1 MRFIEAVS
9 AISVVKLGKSFSRCI
24 EIRIFAA
31 NFSSMF
37 ADLLFGSSTAHIIF
51 ILAAT
56 IALGTLLGKW
66 KIGGVTLGV
75 TWILFVGI
83 ALGHFGMGIDPKV
96 LGFVKEFGLILFIY
110 SVGIQVGPG
119 FFASLKKNGVSL
131 NLLALGVLLVGI
143 LTTCLIAAISG
154 TSLITLTGVMSGAV
168 TNTPA
173 LGSAQQTYFDTMGVN
188 EPSIALGY
196 AVAYPLGVIGLILA
210 LILLRSLFKVD
221 PAKEDERLH
230 REHVIETHDPDR
242 ITVEITN
249 PQLDGKHVW
258 EVARLLNRNFVVSR
272 VLKPGAEPRLADAQ
286 TVISLG
292 DKVFFVSDPRDTEAV
307 VTFLGQQIEMP
318 QEAWDEISKETE
330 LVSRRILVTRS
341 SINGK
346 QLGSLQ
352 LRNHFKVNVTRVNRA
367 GVDLVASPS
376 LELQMG
382 DRLTVVG
389 AESAIAEVA
398 GLLGNSQKRL
408 SQPNIIPMFIG
419 ILLGVVVGMIPFHIS
434 GIPLPVKLG
443 LAGGPLIA
451 AILLS
456 RFGAR
461 FHLVTYTTISAS
473 LMLREVGISLFLAAV
488 GLSAGPEFVS
498 TLTGGG
504 YVWVGYGFLITVIPI
519 LIMGILGRWV
529 FKLNYFALMGTLA
542 GSMTNPIALSFV
554 TSSSPND
561 IPAVSYST
569 VYPLT
574 MFLRVV
580 SAQILVLAA
589 L

>member
-1 MRFIEAVS
+1 M
-9 AISVVKLGKSFSRCI
+9 FS
-24 EIRIFAA
+24 E
-31 NFSSMF
+31 
-37 ADLLFGSSTAHIIF
+37 LLFGSSTAHTIF

-56 IALGTLLGKW
+56 IALGKLLGKI
-66 KIGGVTLGV
+66 KIGGVSLGV

-83 ALGHFGMGIDPKV
+83 AFGHFGMGIDPQV

-110 SVGIQVGPG
+110 SVGMQVGPG
-119 FFASLKKNGVSL
+119 FFSSLKQNGLKL
-131 NLLALGVLLVGI
+131 NAMSIGVILIGI
-143 LTTCLIAAISG
+143 LTTCLISVASG
-154 TSLITLTGVMSGAV
+154 TSLITLTGVMAGAV

-173 LGSAQQTYFDTMGVN
+173 LGSAQQTVLDTVGVN
-188 EPSIALGY
+188 DPSIALGY

-210 LILLRSLFKVD
+210 LILLRKVFRVD
-221 PAKEDERLH
+221 PVQEDERLH
-230 REHVIETHDPDR
+230 KEHVIETHDPDR

-249 PQLDGKHVW
+249 PQLDGKRVY

-272 VLKPGAEPRLADAQ
+272 VLKEGASPILADAQ

-307 VTFLGQQIEMP
+307 ITFLGRQIEMP
-318 QEAWDEISKETE
+318 QEVWDEQSRETE

-346 QLGSLQ
+346 QLGALQ
-352 LRNHFKVNVTRVNRA
+352 LRKNFKVNVTRINRS
-367 GVDLVASPS
+367 GVDLIASPS
-376 LELQMG
+376 LELLLG
-382 DRLTVVG
+382 DRVTVVG

-408 SQPNIIPMFIG
+408 AEPNIIPMFIG

-443 LAGGPLIA
+443 LAGGPLIV

-473 LMLREVGISLFLAAV
+473 LMLREIGISLFLAAV

-498 TLTGGG
+498 TLTNGGLMW
-504 YVWVGYGFLITVIPI
+504 VWYGFLITVIPI
-519 LIMGILGRWV
+519 LVVGLIGRWV
-529 FKLNYFALMGTLA
+529 FKFNYFALMGTLA

>member
-1 MRFIEAVS
+1 M
-9 AISVVKLGKSFSRCI
+9 FS
-24 EIRIFAA
+24 E
-31 NFSSMF
+31 
-37 ADLLFGSSTAHIIF
+37 LLFGSSTAHTIF

-56 IALGTLLGKW
+56 IALGTLLGKI
-66 KIGGVTLGV
+66 KIGGVSLGV

-83 ALGHFGMGIDPKV
+83 AFGHFGMGIDPQV

-110 SVGIQVGPG
+110 SVGMQVGPG
-119 FFASLKKNGVSL
+119 FFSSLKQNGLKL
-131 NLLALGVLLVGI
+131 NAMSIGVILIGI
-143 LTTCLIAAISG
+143 LTTCLISVASG
-154 TSLITLTGVMSGAV
+154 TSLITLTGVMAGAV

-173 LGSAQQTYFDTMGVN
+173 LGSAQQTVLDTVGVN
-188 EPSIALGY
+188 DPSIALGY

-210 LILLRSLFKVD
+210 LILLRKVFRVD
-221 PAKEDERLH
+221 PVQEDERLH
-230 REHVIETHDPDR
+230 KEHVIETHDPDR

-249 PQLDGKHVW
+249 PQLDGKHVY

-272 VLKPGAEPRLADAQ
+272 VLKEGGTPILADAQ

-307 VTFLGQQIEMP
+307 ITFLGRQIEMP
-318 QEAWDEISKETE
+318 QEVWDEQSRETE

-346 QLGSLQ
+346 QLGALQ
-352 LRNHFKVNVTRVNRA
+352 LRKNFKVNVTRINRS
-367 GVDLVASPS
+367 GVDLIASPS
-376 LELQMG
+376 LELLLG
-382 DRLTVVG
+382 DRVTVVG

-408 SQPNIIPMFIG
+408 AEPNIIPMFIG

-443 LAGGPLIA
+443 LAGGPLIV

-473 LMLREVGISLFLAAV
+473 LMLREIGISLFLAAV

-498 TLTGGG
+498 TLTNGGLMW
-504 YVWVGYGFLITVIPI
+504 VWYGFLITVIPI
-519 LIMGILGRWV
+519 LVVGLIGRWV
-529 FKLNYFALMGTLA
+529 FKFNYFALMGTLA

>member
-1 MRFIEAVS
+1 
-9 AISVVKLGKSFSRCI
+9 
-24 EIRIFAA
+24 
-31 NFSSMF
+31 MF
-37 ADLLFGSSTAHIIF
+37 TELLFGSSTAHIIF
-51 ILAAT
+51 ILAVT
-56 IALGTLLGKW
+56 IALGTLLGKV
-66 KIGGVTLGV
+66 KLGGITLGV

-83 ALGHFGMGIDPKV
+83 ALGHFGMGVDPKV

-110 SVGIQVGPG
+110 SVGMQVGPG
-119 FFASLKKNGVSL
+119 FFASLKQNGLKLNMLSL
-131 NLLALGVLLVGI
+131 CVILVCI
-143 LTTCLIAAISG
+143 LVTCLIAALSD
-154 TSLITLTGVMSGAV
+154 TSLVTMTGVMAGAV

-173 LGSAQQTYFDTMGVN
+173 LGSAQQTYLDTMGTA

-210 LILLRSLFKVD
+210 LIVIRKVFRVD
-221 PAKEDERLH
+221 PVREDERLH
-230 REHVIETHDPDR
+230 EEHIIETHDPDR
-242 ITVEITN
+242 VTVVVTN
-249 PQLDGKHVW
+249 PQLDGKKVW
-258 EVARLLNRNFVVSR
+258 EVARLLNRTFVVSR
-272 VLKPGAEPRLADAQ
+272 VMKEGQPPLLADAQ
-286 TVISLG
+286 TLISLG

-307 VTFLGQQIEMP
+307 TAFLGRQIEMP
-318 QEAWDEISKETE
+318 QEAWDEQSRDSE

-346 QLGSLQ
+346 QLGALQ
-352 LRNHFKVNVTRVNRA
+352 LRNHFKVNVTRVNRS
-367 GVDLVASPS
+367 GVDLIASPS
-376 LELQMG
+376 LALLLG
-382 DRLTVVG
+382 DRVTVVG
-389 AESAIAEVA
+389 AESAIREVA

-408 SQPNIIPMFIG
+408 REPNLIPMFIG
-419 ILLGVVVGMIPFHIS
+419 ILLGVLVGMIPFHIS

-443 LAGGPLIA
+443 LAGGPLIV

-461 FHLVTYTTISAS
+461 FHLVTYTPISAS
-473 LMLREVGISLFLAAV
+473 LMLREIGISLFLAAV

-498 TLTGGG
+498 TLTSGGLMW
-504 YVWVGYGFLITVIPI
+504 VWYGFLITVIPI
-519 LIMGILGRWV
+519 LVMGILGRLV
-529 FKLNYFALMGTLA
+529 FKFNYFELMGTLS
-542 GSMTNPIALSFV
+542 GSMTDPIALSFV
-554 TSSSPND
+554 SSTSPND

>member
-1 MRFIEAVS
+1 
-9 AISVVKLGKSFSRCI
+9 
-24 EIRIFAA
+24 
-31 NFSSMF
+31 MF

-56 IALGTLLGKW
+56 IALGTLLGKV
-66 KIGGVTLGV
+66 KIGGITLGV

-110 SVGIQVGPG
+110 SVGMQVGPG
-119 FFASLKKNGVSL
+119 FFASLKQNGLKL
-131 NLLALGVLLVGI
+131 NLLSIGVILLGI
-143 LTTCLIAAISG
+143 LVTCLVAAISG
-154 TSLITLTGVMSGAV
+154 TSLITMTGVMSGAV

-173 LGSAQQTYFDTMGVN
+173 LGSAQQTYLDTMGTN

-210 LILLRSLFKVD
+210 LILMRKIFWVD

-230 REHVIETHDPDR
+230 KEHVIETHDPDR
-242 ITVEITN
+242 VTVEITN
-249 PQLDGKHVW
+249 PQLDGKKVW
-258 EVARLLNRNFVVSR
+258 EIARLLNRSFIISR
-272 VLKPGAEPRLADAQ
+272 VLKEGSAPALADAQ

-307 VTFLGQQIEMP
+307 IVFLGRQIEMP
-318 QEAWDEISKETE
+318 QEAWDAQSRDTE

-352 LRNHFKVNVTRVNRA
+352 LRKNFKVNVTRVNRS
-367 GVDLVASPS
+367 GVDLIATPS
-376 LELQMG
+376 LELLLG
-382 DRLTVVG
+382 DRVTVVG

-398 GLLGNSQKRL
+398 GMLGNSQKRL
-408 SQPNIIPMFIG
+408 REPNIIPMFIG
-419 ILLGVVVGMIPFHIS
+419 ILLGVLVGMIPFHIS

-443 LAGGPLIA
+443 LAGGPLIV

-473 LMLREVGISLFLAAV
+473 LMLREIGISLFLAAV

-498 TLTGGG
+498 TLSGGG

-519 LIMGILGRWV
+519 LVMGLLGRWV
-529 FKLNYFALMGTLA
+529 FKLNYFALMGTLS

-554 TSSSPND
+554 TSNSPND

-580 SAQILVLAA
+580 SAQILILAA

>member
-1 MRFIEAVS
+1 
-9 AISVVKLGKSFSRCI
+9 
-24 EIRIFAA
+24 
-31 NFSSMF
+31 MF
-37 ADLLFGSSTAHIIF
+37 EDLLFGSSTAHTIF

-56 IALGTLLGKW
+56 IALGTLLGKI

-83 ALGHFGMGIDPKV
+83 AFGHFGMGIDPQV

-119 FFASLKKNGVSL
+119 FFSSLKQNGLKL
-131 NLLALGVLLVGI
+131 NAMSIGVILIGI
-143 LTTCLIAAISG
+143 LTACLIAAASG
-154 TSLITLTGVMSGAV
+154 TSLITLTGVLAGAV

-173 LGSAQQTYFDTMGVN
+173 LGSAQQTVLDTTGIN
-188 EPSIALGY
+188 DPTIALGY

-210 LILLRSLFKVD
+210 LILLRRVFRVD
-221 PAKEDERLH
+221 PVQEDERLH

-249 PQLDGKHVW
+249 PQLDGKKVW
-258 EVARLLNRNFVVSR
+258 EIARLLNRNFVVSR
-272 VLKPGAEPRLADAQ
+272 VLKEGGTPVLADAQ
-286 TVISLG
+286 TVINLH

-307 VTFLGQQIEMP
+307 VAFLGRQIEMP
-318 QEAWDEISKETE
+318 QEVWDEQSRDTE
-330 LVSRRILVTRS
+330 LVSRRILVTRN

-352 LRNHFKVNVTRVNRA
+352 LRKNFKVNVTRINRS
-367 GVDLVASPS
+367 GVDLVASPT
-376 LELQMG
+376 LELLLG
-382 DRLTVVG
+382 DCLTVVG
-389 AESAIAEVA
+389 SESAIAEVA

-408 SQPNIIPMFIG
+408 AQPNLIPMFLG

-443 LAGGPLIA
+443 LAGGPLIV

-473 LMLREVGISLFLAAV
+473 LMLREIGISLFLAAV
-488 GLSAGPEFVS
+488 GLSAGPEFIG
-498 TLTGGG
+498 TLTSGGP
-504 YVWVGYGFLITVIPI
+504 VWVWYGFLMTVIPI
-519 LIMGILGRWV
+519 LVMGILGRLV
-529 FKLNYFALMGTLA
+529 FKFDYFALMGTLA

-554 TSSSPND
+554 TSTSPND

>member
-1 MRFIEAVS
+1 
-9 AISVVKLGKSFSRCI
+9 
-24 EIRIFAA
+24 
-31 NFSSMF
+31 MF
-37 ADLLFGSSTAHIIF
+37 TELLFGSSTAHIIF
-51 ILAAT
+51 ILAVT
-56 IALGTLLGKW
+56 IALGTLLGKI
-66 KIGGVTLGV
+66 KLGGITLGV

-83 ALGHFGMGIDPKV
+83 ALGHFKMGIDPKV

-110 SVGIQVGPG
+110 SVGMQVGPG
-119 FFASLKKNGVSL
+119 FFSSLKQNGLKL
-131 NLLALGVLLVGI
+131 NVLSLGVLLVGI
-143 LTTCLIAAISG
+143 LVTCLIALFSG
-154 TSLITLTGVMSGAV
+154 TSLVTLTGVMSGAV

-173 LGSAQQTYFDTMGVN
+173 LGSAQQTYLDTMGAN

-196 AVAYPLGVIGLILA
+196 AVAYPLGVIGLIA
-210 LILLRSLFKVD
+210 TLILLRKVFRVD
-221 PAKEDERLH
+221 PMQEDARLH
-230 REHVIETHDPDR
+230 EEHVIETHEPDR
-242 ITVEITN
+242 ITVVITN
-249 PQLDGKHVW
+249 PQLDGKKVW
-258 EVARLLNRNFVVSR
+258 ELARLLNRPFVISR
-272 VLKPGAEPRLADAQ
+272 VLKEGAEPVLADAQ
-286 TVISLG
+286 TVISLR
-292 DKVFFVSDPRDTEAV
+292 DKVFFVCDPRDTEAV
-307 VTFLGQQIEMP
+307 VAFLGQQIEMP
-318 QEAWDEISKETE
+318 QEDWDAKSRSTE

-352 LRNHFKVNVTRVNRA
+352 LRNHFKVNVTRVNRS
-367 GVDLVASPS
+367 GVDLIASPS
-376 LELQMG
+376 LELLLG
-382 DRLTVVG
+382 DRVTVVG
-389 AESAIAEVA
+389 AESAIQEVA

-408 SQPNIIPMFIG
+408 HEPNLIPMFIG

-443 LAGGPLIA
+443 LAGGPLIV

-473 LMLREVGISLFLAAV
+473 LMLREIGISLFLAAV

-498 TLTGGG
+498 TLAGGG
-504 YVWVGYGFLITVIPI
+504 YVWVGYGFLITVIPV
-519 LIMGILGRWV
+519 LVMGILGRLV

-554 TSSSPND
+554 NSSSPND

-580 SAQILVLAA
+580 SAQILILAA

>member
-1 MRFIEAVS
+1 
-9 AISVVKLGKSFSRCI
+9 
-24 EIRIFAA
+24 
-31 NFSSMF
+31 MF

-56 IALGTLLGKW
+56 IALGTLLGKV
-66 KIGGVTLGV
+66 KLGGITLGV

-83 ALGHFGMGIDPKV
+83 AFGHFGMGIDPKV
-96 LGFVKEFGLILFIY
+96 LGFIKEFGLILFIY

-119 FFASLKKNGVSL
+119 FFSSLKQNGLKL
-131 NLLALGVLLVGI
+131 NALSLGVILVGI
-143 LTTCLIAAISG
+143 LVTCLIAAFSD

-173 LGSAQQTYFDTMGVN
+173 LGSAQQTYLDTMGTN

-210 LILLRSLFKVD
+210 LIVLRKVFRVD
-221 PAKEDERLH
+221 PVKEDARLH
-230 REHVIETHDPDR
+230 EEHVIETHDPDR
-242 ITVEITN
+242 VTVEITN
-249 PQLDGKHVW
+249 PQLDGKKVW
-258 EVARLLNRNFVVSR
+258 EVARLINRSFIVSR
-272 VLKPGAEPRLADAQ
+272 VLKEGKEPILADAQ
-286 TVISLG
+286 TVITLG
-292 DKVFFVSDPRDTEAV
+292 DKVYFVSDPRDTEAV
-307 VTFLGQQIEMP
+307 VAFLGRQIEMP
-318 QEAWDEISKETE
+318 QEVWDERSKSSE

-352 LRNHFKVNVTRVNRA
+352 LRNHFKVNVTRINRS
-367 GVDLVASPS
+367 GVDLIASPS
-376 LELQMG
+376 LELLLG
-382 DRLTVVG
+382 DRVTVVG
-389 AESAIAEVA
+389 AESAIQEVA
-398 GLLGNSQKRL
+398 ALLGNSQKRL
-408 SQPNIIPMFIG
+408 REPNLIPMFIG

-443 LAGGPLIA
+443 LAGGPLIV

-461 FHLVTYTTISAS
+461 FHLVTYTAISAS
-473 LMLREVGISLFLAAV
+473 LMLREIGISLFLAAV

-498 TLTGGG
+498 TLTSGGLMW
-504 YVWVGYGFLITVIPI
+504 VWYGFLITVIPI
-519 LIMGILGRWV
+519 LVMGILGRLV
-529 FKLNYFALMGTLA
+529 FKFNYFALMGTLA

-554 TSSSPND
+554 TSTSPND

-580 SAQILVLAA
+580 SAQILILAA

>member
-1 MRFIEAVS
+1 M
-9 AISVVKLGKSFSRCI
+9 FS
-24 EIRIFAA
+24 E
-31 NFSSMF
+31 
-37 ADLLFGSSTAHIIF
+37 LLFGSSTAHTIF

-56 IALGTLLGKW
+56 IALGKLLGKI
-66 KIGGVTLGV
+66 KIGGVSLGV

-83 ALGHFGMGIDPKV
+83 AFGHFGMGIDPQV

-110 SVGIQVGPG
+110 SVGMQVGPG
-119 FFASLKKNGVSL
+119 FFSSLKQNGLKL
-131 NLLALGVLLVGI
+131 NAMSIGVILIGI
-143 LTTCLIAAISG
+143 LTTCLISVASG
-154 TSLITLTGVMSGAV
+154 TSLITLTGVMAGAV

-173 LGSAQQTYFDTMGVN
+173 LGSAQQTVLDTVGVN
-188 EPSIALGY
+188 DPSIALGY

-210 LILLRSLFKVD
+210 LILLRKVFRVD
-221 PAKEDERLH
+221 PVQEDERLH
-230 REHVIETHDPDR
+230 KEHVIETHDPDR

-249 PQLDGKHVW
+249 PQLDGKRVY

-272 VLKPGAEPRLADAQ
+272 VLKEGGTPILADAQ

-307 VTFLGQQIEMP
+307 ITFLGRQIEMP
-318 QEAWDEISKETE
+318 QEVWDEQSRETE

-346 QLGSLQ
+346 QLGALQ
-352 LRNHFKVNVTRVNRA
+352 LRKNFKVNVTRINRS
-367 GVDLVASPS
+367 GVDLIASPS
-376 LELQMG
+376 LELLLG
-382 DRLTVVG
+382 DRVTVVG
-389 AESAIAEVA
+389 AENAIAEVA

-408 SQPNIIPMFIG
+408 AEPNIIPMFIG

-443 LAGGPLIA
+443 LAGGPLIV

-473 LMLREVGISLFLAAV
+473 LMLREIGISLFLAAV

-498 TLTGGG
+498 TLTNGGLMW
-504 YVWVGYGFLITVIPI
+504 VWYGFLITVIPI
-519 LIMGILGRWV
+519 LVVGLIGRWV
-529 FKLNYFALMGTLA
+529 FKFNYFALMGTLA

>member
-1 MRFIEAVS
+1 
-9 AISVVKLGKSFSRCI
+9 
-24 EIRIFAA
+24 
-31 NFSSMF
+31 MF

-56 IALGTLLGKW
+56 IALGTLLGKV
-66 KIGGVTLGV
+66 KIGGVSLGV

-83 ALGHFGMGIDPKV
+83 ALGHFGMGIDARV

-110 SVGIQVGPG
+110 SVGMQVGPG
-119 FFASLKKNGVSL
+119 FFSSLKQNGLKL
-131 NLLALGVLLVGI
+131 NALSIGVILVGI
-143 LTTCLIAAISG
+143 LVTCLISLISG
-154 TSLITLTGVMSGAV
+154 TSLITLTGVMAGAV

-173 LGSAQQTYFDTMGVN
+173 LGSAQQTYLDTMGAN

-210 LILLRSLFKVD
+210 LILLRRVFRVD
-221 PAKEDERLH
+221 PVQEDERLH

-242 ITVEITN
+242 ITVVLTN
-249 PQLDGKHVW
+249 PQLDGKRVY

-272 VLKPGAEPRLADAQ
+272 VLKEGGTPVLADAQ
-286 TVISLG
+286 TVLSVG

-307 VTFLGQQIEMP
+307 IAFLGRQIEMP
-318 QEAWDEISKETE
+318 QEAWDEQSRETE
-330 LVSRRILVTRS
+330 LVSRRILVTRN

-352 LRNHFKVNVTRVNRA
+352 LRKNFKVNVTRVNRS
-367 GVDLVASPS
+367 GVDLIAAPS
-376 LELQMG
+376 LELLLG
-382 DRLTVVG
+382 DRVTVVG
-389 AESAIAEVA
+389 AESSIQEVA

-408 SQPNIIPMFIG
+408 HEPNIIPMFIG
-419 ILLGVVVGMIPFHIS
+419 ILLGVVVGMIPFHLS

-443 LAGGPLIA
+443 LAGGPLIV

-473 LMLREVGISLFLAAV
+473 LMLREIGISLFLAAV

-504 YVWVGYGFLITVIPI
+504 YVWVGYGFLITVIPV
-519 LIMGILGRWV
+519 LVMGVLGRLV
-529 FKLNYFALMGTLA
+529 FKFNYFALTGTLA
-542 GSMTNPIALSFV
+542 GSMTNPIALSFI

-569 VYPLT
+569 V
-574 MFLRVV
+574 
-580 SAQILVLAA
+580 
-589 L
+589 

>member
-1 MRFIEAVS
+1 M
-9 AISVVKLGKSFSRCI
+9 
-24 EIRIFAA
+24 IRE
-31 NFSSMF
+31 
-37 ADLLFGSSTAHIIF
+37 LLFGSSTAHIIF

-56 IALGTLLGKW
+56 IALGTLLGKV
-66 KIGGVTLGV
+66 KVKGITLGV

-83 ALGHFGMGIDPKV
+83 AFGHFGMGIDPKV

-110 SVGIQVGPG
+110 SVGMQVGPG
-119 FFASLKKNGVSL
+119 FFSAFKQNGLKL
-131 NLLALGVLLVGI
+131 NMMSLGVILVGI
-143 LTTCLIAAISG
+143 LVTCLISVISG

-173 LGSAQQTYFDTMGVN
+173 LGSAQQTYLDTMGTT

-196 AVAYPLGVIGLILA
+196 AVAYPLGVIGLIASLL
-210 LILLRSLFKVD
+210 LIRYIFRVD
-221 PAKEDERLH
+221 PVKEDERLH
-230 REHVIETHDPDR
+230 EQHVIEEHNPDR
-242 ITVEITN
+242 VTVVITN
-249 PQLDGKHVW
+249 PQLDGRKVY
-258 EVARLLNRNFVVSR
+258 EVGRLMNRPLVISR
-272 VLKPGAEPRLADAQ
+272 VLKEGQEPILADAQ
-286 TVISLG
+286 TVIGLG

-307 VTFLGQQIEMP
+307 VAFLGKQIEMP
-318 QEAWDEISKETE
+318 QEEWDEKSRGTE

-367 GVDLVASPS
+367 GVDLIASPA
-376 LELQMG
+376 LALQVG

-389 AESAIAEVA
+389 AESAIGEVA

-408 SQPNIIPMFIG
+408 REPNIIPMFIG
-419 ILLGVVVGMIPFHIS
+419 ILLGVLVGMIPFHIS

-443 LAGGPLIA
+443 LAGGPLIV
-451 AILLS
+451 AILMS

-473 LMLREVGISLFLAAV
+473 LMLREIGISLFLAAV

-498 TLTGGG
+498 TLAGGG
-504 YVWVGYGFLITVIPI
+504 YVWVGYGVLITVIPI
-519 LIMGILGRWV
+519 LVMGILGRLV
-529 FKLNYFALMGTLA
+529 FKLDYFTLMGTLS

-554 TSSSPND
+554 TSTSPND

>member
-1 MRFIEAVS
+1 
-9 AISVVKLGKSFSRCI
+9 
-24 EIRIFAA
+24 
-31 NFSSMF
+31 MF
-37 ADLLFGSSTAHIIF
+37 EDLLFGSSTAHTIF

-56 IALGTLLGKW
+56 IALGTLLGKI

-83 ALGHFGMGIDPKV
+83 AFGHFGMGIDPQV

-119 FFASLKKNGVSL
+119 FFSSLKQNGLKL
-131 NLLALGVLLVGI
+131 NAMSIGVILIGI
-143 LTTCLIAAISG
+143 LTACLIAAASG
-154 TSLITLTGVMSGAV
+154 TSLITLTGVLAGAV

-173 LGSAQQTYFDTMGVN
+173 LGSAQQTVLDTTGIN
-188 EPSIALGY
+188 DPTIALGY

-210 LILLRSLFKVD
+210 LILLRRVFRVD
-221 PAKEDERLH
+221 PVQEDERLH

-249 PQLDGKHVW
+249 PQLDGKKVW
-258 EVARLLNRNFVVSR
+258 EIARLLNRNFVVSR
-272 VLKPGAEPRLADAQ
+272 VLKEGGTPVLADAQ
-286 TVISLG
+286 TVINLH

-307 VTFLGQQIEMP
+307 VAFLGRQIEMP
-318 QEAWDEISKETE
+318 QEVWDEQSRDTE
-330 LVSRRILVTRS
+330 LVSRRILVTRN

-352 LRNHFKVNVTRVNRA
+352 LRKNFKVNVTRINRS
-367 GVDLVASPS
+367 GVDLVASPT
-376 LELQMG
+376 LELLLG
-382 DRLTVVG
+382 DCLTVVG
-389 AESAIAEVA
+389 SESAIAEVA

-408 SQPNIIPMFIG
+408 AQPNLIPMFLG

-443 LAGGPLIA
+443 LAGGPLIV

-473 LMLREVGISLFLAAV
+473 LMLREIGISLFLAAV

-498 TLTGGG
+498 TLTSGGL
-504 YVWVGYGFLITVIPI
+504 VWVWYGFLMTVIPI
-519 LIMGILGRWV
+519 LVMGILGRLV
-529 FKLNYFALMGTLA
+529 FKFDYFALMGTLA

-554 TSSSPND
+554 TSTSPND

>member
-1 MRFIEAVS
+1 
-9 AISVVKLGKSFSRCI
+9 
-24 EIRIFAA
+24 
-31 NFSSMF
+31 MF

-56 IALGTLLGKW
+56 IALGTLLGKV
-66 KIGGVTLGV
+66 KLGGITLGV

-83 ALGHFGMGIDPKV
+83 AFGHFGMGIDPKV
-96 LGFVKEFGLILFIY
+96 LGFIKEFGLILFIY

-119 FFASLKKNGVSL
+119 FFSSLKQNGLKL
-131 NLLALGVLLVGI
+131 NALSLGVILVGI
-143 LTTCLIAAISG
+143 LVTCLIAAFSD

-173 LGSAQQTYFDTMGVN
+173 LGSAQQTYLDTMGTN

-210 LILLRSLFKVD
+210 LIVLRKVFRVD
-221 PAKEDERLH
+221 PVKEDARLH
-230 REHVIETHDPDR
+230 EEHVIETHDPDR
-242 ITVEITN
+242 VTVEITN
-249 PQLDGKHVW
+249 PQLDGKKVW
-258 EVARLLNRNFVVSR
+258 EVARLINRSFIVSR
-272 VLKPGAEPRLADAQ
+272 VLKEGKEPILADAQ
-286 TVISLG
+286 TVITLG
-292 DKVFFVSDPRDTEAV
+292 DKVYFVSDPRDTEAV
-307 VTFLGQQIEMP
+307 VAFLGRQIEMP
-318 QEAWDEISKETE
+318 QEVWDERSKSSE

-352 LRNHFKVNVTRVNRA
+352 LRNHFKVNVTRINRS
-367 GVDLVASPS
+367 GVDLIASPS
-376 LELQMG
+376 LELLLG
-382 DRLTVVG
+382 DRVTVVG
-389 AESAIAEVA
+389 AESAIQEVA
-398 GLLGNSQKRL
+398 ALLGNSQKRL
-408 SQPNIIPMFIG
+408 REPNIIPMFIG

-443 LAGGPLIA
+443 LAGGPLIV

-461 FHLVTYTTISAS
+461 FHLVTYTAISAS
-473 LMLREVGISLFLAAV
+473 LMLREIGISLFLAAV

-498 TLTGGG
+498 TLTSGGLMW
-504 YVWVGYGFLITVIPI
+504 VWYGFLITVIPI
-519 LIMGILGRWV
+519 LVMGILGRLV
-529 FKLNYFALMGTLA
+529 FKFNYFALMGTLA

-554 TSSSPND
+554 TSTSPND

-580 SAQILVLAA
+580 SAQILILAA

>member
-1 MRFIEAVS
+1 
-9 AISVVKLGKSFSRCI
+9 
-24 EIRIFAA
+24 
-31 NFSSMF
+31 MF

-56 IALGTLLGKW
+56 IALGTLLGKV
-66 KIGGVTLGV
+66 KLGGITLGV

-83 ALGHFGMGIDPKV
+83 AFGHFGMGIDPKV
-96 LGFVKEFGLILFIY
+96 LGFIKEFGLILFIY

-119 FFASLKKNGVSL
+119 FFSSLKQNGLKL
-131 NLLALGVLLVGI
+131 NALSLGVILVGI
-143 LTTCLIAAISG
+143 LVTCLIAAFSD

-173 LGSAQQTYFDTMGVN
+173 LGSAQQTYLDTMGTN

-210 LILLRSLFKVD
+210 LIVLRKVFRVD
-221 PAKEDERLH
+221 PVKEDARLH
-230 REHVIETHDPDR
+230 EEHVIETHDPDR
-242 ITVEITN
+242 VTVEITN
-249 PQLDGKHVW
+249 PHLDGKKVW
-258 EVARLLNRNFVVSR
+258 EVARLINRSFIVSR
-272 VLKPGAEPRLADAQ
+272 VLKEGKEPILADAQ
-286 TVISLG
+286 TVITLG
-292 DKVFFVSDPRDTEAV
+292 DKVYFVSDPRDTEAV
-307 VTFLGQQIEMP
+307 VAFLGRQIEMP
-318 QEAWDEISKETE
+318 QEVWDERSKSSE

-352 LRNHFKVNVTRVNRA
+352 LRNHFKVNVTRINRS
-367 GVDLVASPS
+367 GVDLIASPS
-376 LELQMG
+376 LELLLG
-382 DRLTVVG
+382 DRVTVVG
-389 AESAIAEVA
+389 AESAIQEVA
-398 GLLGNSQKRL
+398 ALLGNSQKRL
-408 SQPNIIPMFIG
+408 REPNIIPMFIG

-443 LAGGPLIA
+443 LAGGPLIV

-461 FHLVTYTTISAS
+461 FHLVTYTAISAS
-473 LMLREVGISLFLAAV
+473 LMLREIGISLFLAAV

-498 TLTGGG
+498 TLTSGGLMW
-504 YVWVGYGFLITVIPI
+504 VWYGFLITVIPI
-519 LIMGILGRWV
+519 LVMGILGRLV
-529 FKLNYFALMGTLA
+529 FKFNYFALMGTLA

-554 TSSSPND
+554 TSTSPND

-580 SAQILVLAA
+580 SAQILILAA

>member
-1 MRFIEAVS
+1 
-9 AISVVKLGKSFSRCI
+9 
-24 EIRIFAA
+24 
-31 NFSSMF
+31 MF
-37 ADLLFGSSTAHIIF
+37 QELLFGSSTAHIIF

-56 IALGTLLGKW
+56 IALGTLLGKI
-66 KIGGVTLGV
+66 KVGGVSLGV

-83 ALGHFGMGIDPKV
+83 AFGHFGMGIDPKV
-96 LGFVKEFGLILFIY
+96 LSFVKEFGLILFIY

-119 FFASLKKNGVSL
+119 FFASLKQNGLKL
-131 NLLALGVLLVGI
+131 NMLSLGVILTGI
-143 LTTCLIAAISG
+143 LVTCVIAAASG
-154 TSLITLTGVMSGAV
+154 TSLVTLTGIMSGAV

-173 LGSAQQTYFDTMGVN
+173 LGSAQQTYLDTVGVN
-188 EPSIALGY
+188 EPSISLGY

-210 LILLRSLFKVD
+210 LILLRKVFRVD
-221 PAKEDERLH
+221 PVQEDKRLH
-230 REHVIETHDPDR
+230 EEHVIETRKPDR
-242 ITVEITN
+242 VTVEITN
-249 PQLDGKHVW
+249 PQLDGKRVW
-258 EVARLLNRNFVVSR
+258 EIARLLSRSFVVSR
-272 VLKPGAEPRLADAQ
+272 VLKPGAEPVLADAQ

-292 DKVFFVSDPRDTEAV
+292 DKVYFVSDPHDTESV
-307 VTFLGQQIEMP
+307 VAFLGRQIEMP
-318 QEAWDEISKETE
+318 QEVWDEESKNTE
-330 LVSRRILVTRS
+330 LVSRRILVTRN

-352 LRNHFKVNVTRVNRA
+352 LRNHFKVNVTRVNRS
-367 GVDLVASPS
+367 GVDLIAAPS
-376 LELQMG
+376 LELLLG

-389 AESAIAEVA
+389 SESAIAEVA
-398 GLLGNSQKRL
+398 GLLGNSSKRL
-408 SQPNIIPMFIG
+408 REPNIIPMFIG

-443 LAGGPLIA
+443 LAGGPLIV

-473 LMLREVGISLFLAAV
+473 LMLREIGISLFLAAV
-488 GLSAGPEFVS
+488 GLSAGPDFVS
-498 TLTGGG
+498 TLTSGGL
-504 YVWVGYGFLITVIPI
+504 VWVWYGFLITVIPI
-519 LIMGILGRWV
+519 LVVGLIGRFV
-529 FKLNYFALMGTLA
+529 FKFNYFALMGTLA

-554 TSSSPND
+554 TSTSPND

-580 SAQILVLAA
+580 SAQILILAA

>member
-1 MRFIEAVS
+1 M
-9 AISVVKLGKSFSRCI
+9 FS
-24 EIRIFAA
+24 E
-31 NFSSMF
+31 
-37 ADLLFGSSTAHIIF
+37 LLFGSSTAHTIF

-56 IALGTLLGKW
+56 IALGTLLGKI
-66 KIGGVTLGV
+66 KIGGISLGV

-83 ALGHFGMGIDPKV
+83 ALGHFRMCIDPQV

-110 SVGIQVGPG
+110 SVGMQVGPG
-119 FFASLKKNGVSL
+119 FFSSLKQNGLKL
-131 NLLALGVLLVGI
+131 NALSIGVILVGI
-143 LTTCLIAAISG
+143 LTTCLIAAASG
-154 TSLITLTGVMSGAV
+154 TSLITLTGVMAGAV

-173 LGSAQQTYFDTMGVN
+173 LGSAQQTVLDTLGAN
-188 EPSIALGY
+188 DPSIALGY

-210 LILLRSLFKVD
+210 LIVLRSVFRVD
-221 PAKEDERLH
+221 PVKEDERLH
-230 REHVIETHDPDR
+230 KEHVIETHDPDR

-249 PQLDGKHVW
+249 PQLDGKRVW
-258 EVARLLNRNFVVSR
+258 EIARLLNRNFVVSR
-272 VLKPGAEPRLADAQ
+272 VLKEGGTPTLADAQ

-307 VTFLGQQIEMP
+307 ITFLGRQIEMP
-318 QEAWDEISKETE
+318 QEVWDEQSRDTE
-330 LVSRRILVTRS
+330 LVSRRILVTRN

-346 QLGSLQ
+346 QLGELQ
-352 LRNHFKVNVTRVNRA
+352 LRKNFKVNVTRINRS
-367 GVDLVASPS
+367 GVDLIASPS
-376 LELQMG
+376 LALLLG
-382 DRLTVVG
+382 DRVTVVG
-389 AESAIAEVA
+389 AESAITEVA

-408 SQPNIIPMFIG
+408 AEPNIIPMFLG

-443 LAGGPLIA
+443 LAGGPLIV

-473 LMLREVGISLFLAAV
+473 LMLREIGISLFLAAV
-488 GLSAGPEFVS
+488 GLSAGPEFVN
-498 TLTGGG
+498 TLTSGGL
-504 YVWVGYGFLITVIPI
+504 VWVWYGFLITVIPI
-519 LIMGILGRWV
+519 LVVGILGRLV
-529 FKLNYFALMGTLA
+529 FKFNYFALMGTLA

>member
-1 MRFIEAVS
+1 
-9 AISVVKLGKSFSRCI
+9 
-24 EIRIFAA
+24 
-31 NFSSMF
+31 MF

-56 IALGTLLGKW
+56 IALGTLLGKV
-66 KIGGVTLGV
+66 KIGGITLGV

-83 ALGHFGMGIDPKV
+83 AFGHFGMGIDPKV

-110 SVGIQVGPG
+110 SVGMQVGPG
-119 FFASLKKNGVSL
+119 FFSSLKQNGLKL
-131 NLLALGVLLVGI
+131 NALSVGVLLVGI
-143 LTTCLIAAISG
+143 LVTCLISWMSG
-154 TSLITLTGVMSGAV
+154 TSLITLTGVMAGAV

-173 LGSAQQTYFDTMGVN
+173 LGSAQQTYLDTVGVN

-210 LILLRSLFKVD
+210 LILLRKVFRVD
-221 PAKEDERLH
+221 PVQEDERLH

-242 ITVEITN
+242 ITVVITN
-249 PQLDGKHVW
+249 PQLDGKKVW
-258 EVARLLNRNFVVSR
+258 ELARLLNRPFVISR
-272 VLKPGAEPRLADAQ
+272 VLKEGGEPILADAQ
-286 TVISLG
+286 TVITLN

-307 VTFLGQQIEMP
+307 IAFLGRQIEMP
-318 QEAWDEISKETE
+318 QEEWDEKSKPTE

-341 SINGK
+341 NINGK

-352 LRNHFKVNVTRVNRA
+352 LRKNFKVNVTRINRS
-367 GVDLVASPS
+367 GVDLIASPS
-376 LELQMG
+376 LELLLG
-382 DRLTVVG
+382 DRVTVVG
-389 AESAIAEVA
+389 TESALREVA

-408 SQPNIIPMFIG
+408 HEPNIIPMFIG

-443 LAGGPLIA
+443 LAGGPLIV
-451 AILLS
+451 AILMS

-519 LIMGILGRWV
+519 LVMGLLGRWV
-529 FKLNYFALMGTLA
+529 FKLNYFALMGTLS
-542 GSMTNPIALSFV
+542 GSMTNPIALSFI

>member
-1 MRFIEAVS
+1 
-9 AISVVKLGKSFSRCI
+9 
-24 EIRIFAA
+24 
-31 NFSSMF
+31 MF
-37 ADLLFGSSTAHIIF
+37 TELLFGSSTAHIIF
-51 ILAAT
+51 ILAVT
-56 IALGTLLGKW
+56 IALGTLLGKI
-66 KIGGVTLGV
+66 KLGGITLGV

-83 ALGHFGMGIDPKV
+83 ALGHFKMGIDPKV

-110 SVGIQVGPG
+110 SVGMQVGPG
-119 FFASLKKNGVSL
+119 FFSSLKQNGLKL
-131 NLLALGVLLVGI
+131 NLLSLGVLLVGI
-143 LTTCLIAAISG
+143 LVTCLIALFSG
-154 TSLITLTGVMSGAV
+154 TNLVTLTGVMSGAV

-173 LGSAQQTYFDTMGVN
+173 LGSAQQTYLDTVGAN

-196 AVAYPLGVIGLILA
+196 AVAYPLGVIGLIA
-210 LILLRSLFKVD
+210 SMILLRKVFRVD
-221 PAKEDERLH
+221 PVQEDARLH
-230 REHVIETHDPDR
+230 EEHVIETHEPDR
-242 ITVEITN
+242 ITVVITN
-249 PQLDGKHVW
+249 PQLNGKKVW
-258 EVARLLNRNFVVSR
+258 ELARLLNRPFIISR
-272 VLKPGAEPRLADAQ
+272 VLKEGGEPVLADAQ
-286 TVISLG
+286 TVISLR
-292 DKVFFVSDPRDTEAV
+292 DKVFFVCDPRDTEAV
-307 VTFLGQQIEMP
+307 VAFLGQQIEMP
-318 QEAWDEISKETE
+318 QEDWDEKSRSTE

-352 LRNHFKVNVTRVNRA
+352 LRNHFKVNVTRINRS
-367 GVDLVASPS
+367 GVDLIASPS
-376 LELQMG
+376 LELLLG
-382 DRLTVVG
+382 DRVTVVG
-389 AESAIAEVA
+389 AESAIQEVA

-408 SQPNIIPMFIG
+408 HEPNLIPMFIG

-443 LAGGPLIA
+443 LAGGPLIV

-473 LMLREVGISLFLAAV
+473 LMLREIGISLFLAAV

-498 TLTGGG
+498 TLQGGG
-504 YVWVGYGFLITVIPI
+504 LVWVGYGFLITVIPI
-519 LIMGILGRWV
+519 LLVGILGRWV
-529 FKLNYFALMGTLA
+529 FKFNYFELMGTLS
-542 GSMTNPIALSFV
+542 GSMTDPIALSFV
-554 TSSSPND
+554 SSNSPND

-580 SAQILVLAA
+580 SAQILILAA

>member
-1 MRFIEAVS
+1 M
-9 AISVVKLGKSFSRCI
+9 FS
-24 EIRIFAA
+24 E
-31 NFSSMF
+31 
-37 ADLLFGSSTAHIIF
+37 LLFGSSTAHTIF

-56 IALGTLLGKW
+56 IALGKLLGKI
-66 KIGGVTLGV
+66 KIGGVSLGV

-83 ALGHFGMGIDPKV
+83 AFGHFGMGIDPQV

-110 SVGIQVGPG
+110 SVGMQVGPG
-119 FFASLKKNGVSL
+119 FFSSLKQNGLKL
-131 NLLALGVLLVGI
+131 NAMSIGVILIGI
-143 LTTCLIAAISG
+143 LTTCLISVASG
-154 TSLITLTGVMSGAV
+154 TSLITLTGVMAGAV

-173 LGSAQQTYFDTMGVN
+173 LGSAQQTVLDTVGVN
-188 EPSIALGY
+188 DPSIALGY

-210 LILLRSLFKVD
+210 LILLRKVFRVD
-221 PAKEDERLH
+221 PVQEDERLH
-230 REHVIETHDPDR
+230 KEHVIETHDPDR

-249 PQLDGKHVW
+249 PQLDGKRVY

-272 VLKPGAEPRLADAQ
+272 VLKEGGTPILADAQ

-292 DKVFFVSDPRDTEAV
+292 DKVFFVSDSRDTEAV
-307 VTFLGQQIEMP
+307 ITFLGRQIEMP
-318 QEAWDEISKETE
+318 QEVWDEQSRETE

-346 QLGSLQ
+346 QLGALQ
-352 LRNHFKVNVTRVNRA
+352 LRKNFKVNVTRINRS
-367 GVDLVASPS
+367 GVDLIASPS
-376 LELQMG
+376 LELLLG
-382 DRLTVVG
+382 DRVTVVG

-408 SQPNIIPMFIG
+408 AEPNIIPMFIG

-443 LAGGPLIA
+443 LAGGPLIV

-473 LMLREVGISLFLAAV
+473 LMLREIGISLFLAAV

-498 TLTGGG
+498 TLTNGGLMW
-504 YVWVGYGFLITVIPI
+504 VWYGFLITVIPI
-519 LIMGILGRWV
+519 LVVGLIGRWV
-529 FKLNYFALMGTLA
+529 FKFNYFALMGTLA

>member
-1 MRFIEAVS
+1 
-9 AISVVKLGKSFSRCI
+9 
-24 EIRIFAA
+24 
-31 NFSSMF
+31 MF
-37 ADLLFGSSTAHIIF
+37 QELLFGSSTAHIIF
-51 ILAAT
+51 ILAVT
-56 IALGTLLGKW
+56 IALGTLLGKI

-83 ALGHFGMGIDPKV
+83 ALGHFGMGIDPQV
-96 LGFVKEFGLILFIY
+96 LSFVKEFGLILFIY
-110 SVGIQVGPG
+110 SVGMQVGPG
-119 FFASLKKNGVSL
+119 FFSSLKQNGLKL
-131 NLLALGVLLVGI
+131 NAMSIGVILVGI
-143 LTTCLIAAISG
+143 LTTCLIAAASG
-154 TSLITLTGVMSGAV
+154 TSLITLTGVLAGAV

-173 LGSAQQTYFDTMGVN
+173 LGSAQQTVLDTTGIN
-188 EPSIALGY
+188 DPSIALGY

-210 LILLRSLFKVD
+210 LIVLRRVFRVD
-221 PAKEDERLH
+221 PVKEDERLH
-230 REHVIETHDPDR
+230 AEHVIETHDPDR
-242 ITVEITN
+242 ITVVITN
-249 PQLDGKHVW
+249 PQLDGKRVH

-272 VLKPGAEPRLADAQ
+272 VLKEGGTPILADAQ

-307 VTFLGQQIEMP
+307 ITFLGQQIEMP
-318 QEAWDEISKETE
+318 QEAWDEESRDTE

-352 LRNHFKVNVTRVNRA
+352 LRKNFKVNVTRINRS
-367 GVDLVASPS
+367 GVDLIASPT
-376 LELQMG
+376 LDLLLG

-389 AESAIAEVA
+389 SESAIAEVA

-408 SQPNIIPMFIG
+408 AEPNIIPMFIG

-443 LAGGPLIA
+443 LAGGPLIV

-473 LMLREVGISLFLAAV
+473 LMLREIGISLFLAAV

-498 TLTGGG
+498 TLTRGGL
-504 YVWVGYGFLITVIPI
+504 VWVWYGFLITVIPI
-519 LIMGILGRWV
+519 LVVGILGRLV
-529 FKLNYFALMGTLA
+529 FKFNYFALMGTLA

-580 SAQILVLAA
+580 TAQILVLAA

>member
-1 MRFIEAVS
+1 
-9 AISVVKLGKSFSRCI
+9 
-24 EIRIFAA
+24 
-31 NFSSMF
+31 MF
-37 ADLLFGSSTAHIIF
+37 TELLFGSSTAHIIF
-51 ILAAT
+51 ILAVT
-56 IALGTLLGKW
+56 IALGTLLGKV
-66 KIGGVTLGV
+66 KIGGITLGV

-83 ALGHFGMGIDPKV
+83 ALGHFKMGIDPKV

-110 SVGIQVGPG
+110 SVGMQVGPG
-119 FFASLKKNGVSL
+119 FFSSLKQNGLKL
-131 NLLALGVLLVGI
+131 NMLSLGVILAGI
-143 LTTCLIAAISG
+143 LVTCLVAALSG
-154 TSLITLTGVMSGAV
+154 TSLITMTGVMSGAV

-173 LGSAQQTYFDTMGVN
+173 LGSAQQTYLDTMGSN

-196 AVAYPLGVIGLILA
+196 AVAYPLGVIGLILS
-210 LILLRSLFKVD
+210 LILLRRIFRVD
-221 PAKEDERLH
+221 PVKEDERLH
-230 REHVIETHDPDR
+230 KEHVIETHDPDR
-242 ITVEITN
+242 TTVVITN
-249 PQLDGKHVW
+249 PQVDGRRVH
-258 EVARLLNRNFVVSR
+258 ELARLMNRPFVISR
-272 VLKPGAEPRLADAQ
+272 VLKEGGEPIVADAQ
-286 TVISLG
+286 TVVGLN
-292 DKVFFVSDPRDTEAV
+292 DKVFFVSDSRDTEAV
-307 VTFLGQQIEMP
+307 VAFLGRQIDMP
-318 QEAWDEISKETE
+318 QEEWDRQSRNTE

-352 LRNHFKVNVTRVNRA
+352 LRNNYKVNVTRVNRS
-367 GVDLVASPS
+367 GVDLIASPS
-376 LELQMG
+376 LELLLG

-389 AESAIAEVA
+389 SENSIQEVS
-398 GLLGNSQKRL
+398 GLLGNSSKRL
-408 SQPNIIPMFIG
+408 LEPNIIPMFVG
-419 ILLGVVVGMIPFHIS
+419 ILLGVVVGMITFHIS
-434 GIPLPVKLG
+434 GIPLPVNLG
-443 LAGGPLIA
+443 LAGGPLIV

-473 LMLREVGISLFLAAV
+473 LMLREIGISLFLAAV
-488 GLSAGPEFVS
+488 GLSAGPEFIS
-498 TLTGGG
+498 TLQGGG

-519 LIMGILGRWV
+519 LIMGIVGRWV

>member
-1 MRFIEAVS
+1 
-9 AISVVKLGKSFSRCI
+9 
-24 EIRIFAA
+24 
-31 NFSSMF
+31 MF
-37 ADLLFGSSTAHIIF
+37 EELLFGSSTAHIIF

-56 IALGTLLGKW
+56 IALGKLLGKI
-66 KIGGVTLGV
+66 KIGGITLGV

-83 ALGHFGMGIDPKV
+83 AFGHFGMGIDPKV
-96 LGFVKEFGLILFIY
+96 LGFIKEFGLILFIY
-110 SVGIQVGPG
+110 SVGMQVGPG
-119 FFASLKKNGVSL
+119 FFSSLKQNGLKL
-131 NLLALGVLLVGI
+131 NAMSIGVILTGI
-143 LTTCLIAAISG
+143 LTTCLIAAASG
-154 TSLITLTGVMSGAV
+154 TSLITLTGVMAGAV

-173 LGSAQQTYFDTMGVN
+173 LGSAQQTVLDTVGTN
-188 EPSIALGY
+188 DPSIALGY

-210 LILLRSLFKVD
+210 LILLRKVFRVD
-221 PAKEDERLH
+221 PVQEDERLH
-230 REHVIETHDPDR
+230 KEHVIETHDPDR

-249 PQLDGKHVW
+249 PQLAGKRVF

-272 VLKPGAEPRLADAQ
+272 VLKEGGIPILADAQ

-292 DKVFFVSDPRDTEAV
+292 DKVFFVSDPRDTESV
-307 VTFLGQQIEMP
+307 VAFLGRQIEMP
-318 QEAWDEISKETE
+318 QEVWDEQSRETE

-341 SINGK
+341 NINGK

-352 LRNHFKVNVTRVNRA
+352 LRKNFKVNVTRINRS
-367 GVDLVASPS
+367 GVDLIASPS
-376 LELQMG
+376 LELLLG
-382 DRLTVVG
+382 DRVTVVG

-408 SQPNIIPMFIG
+408 AEPNIIPMFIG
-419 ILLGVVVGMIPFHIS
+419 ILLGVVVGVIPFHIS

-443 LAGGPLIA
+443 LAGGPLIV

-473 LMLREVGISLFLAAV
+473 LMLREIGISLFLAAV
-488 GLSAGPEFVS
+488 GLSAGPEFVN
-498 TLTGGG
+498 TLTSGGL
-504 YVWVGYGFLITVIPI
+504 VWVWYGFLITVIPI
-519 LIMGILGRWV
+519 LIVGLIGRWV
-529 FKLNYFALMGTLA
+529 FKFNYFALMGTLA

-580 SAQILVLAA
+580 TAQILVLAA

>member
-1 MRFIEAVS
+1 
-9 AISVVKLGKSFSRCI
+9 
-24 EIRIFAA
+24 
-31 NFSSMF
+31 MF

-56 IALGTLLGKW
+56 IALGTLLGKV
-66 KIGGVTLGV
+66 KLGGITLGV

-83 ALGHFGMGIDPKV
+83 AFGHFGMGIDPKV
-96 LGFVKEFGLILFIY
+96 LGFIKEFGLILFIY
-110 SVGIQVGPG
+110 SVGMQVGPG
-119 FFASLKKNGVSL
+119 FFSSLKQNGLKL
-131 NLLALGVLLVGI
+131 NALSLGVILVGI
-143 LTTCLIAAISG
+143 LVTCLIAAFSD

-173 LGSAQQTYFDTMGVN
+173 LGSAQQTYLDTMGTN

-210 LILLRSLFKVD
+210 LILMRKIFRVD

-230 REHVIETHDPDR
+230 KEHVIETHDPDR
-242 ITVEITN
+242 VTVEITN
-249 PQLDGKHVW
+249 PQLDGKKVW
-258 EVARLLNRNFVVSR
+258 EIARLLNRSFIISR
-272 VLKPGAEPRLADAQ
+272 VLKEGSAPALADAQ

-307 VTFLGQQIEMP
+307 IVFLGRQIEMP
-318 QEAWDEISKETE
+318 QEAWDAQSRDTE

-352 LRNHFKVNVTRVNRA
+352 LRKNFKVNVTRVNRS
-367 GVDLVASPS
+367 GVDLIATPS
-376 LELQMG
+376 LELLLG
-382 DRLTVVG
+382 DRVTVVG

-398 GLLGNSQKRL
+398 GMLGNSQKRL
-408 SQPNIIPMFIG
+408 REPNIIPMFIG
-419 ILLGVVVGMIPFHIS
+419 ILLGVLVGMIPFHIS

-443 LAGGPLIA
+443 LAGGPLIV

-473 LMLREVGISLFLAAV
+473 LMLREIGISLFLAAV

-498 TLTGGG
+498 TLSGGG

-519 LIMGILGRWV
+519 LVMGLLGRWV
-529 FKLNYFALMGTLA
+529 FKLNYFALMGTLS

-554 TSSSPND
+554 TSNSPND

-580 SAQILVLAA
+580 SAQILILAA